1 MEVRMQLG
9 ATIEGIKELEEKL
22 QYTFRDKKILLQAL
36 THSSYANEMRILKT
50 EDYERL
56 EFLGDA
62 VLELVSSDFL
72 FSKYPT
78 MPEGQLSKLRASL
91 VCEPALATAARRIS
105 LEKYFLLGKGEE
117 ATGGRKKE
125 SIACDIV
132 EAVIGAIYR
141 DSGIEEAKKLIFTY
155 ILDDIEQKKLF
166 YDAKSS
172 LQELAQ
178 SKYKQP
184 LTYRVIYEEGP
195 EHDKAFGVEVL
206 LGERVVGKGEGRS
219 KKAAEQQA
227 AYEALLALQK
237 EEE

>member
-1 MEVRMQLG
+1 MQLG
-9 ATIEGIKELEEKL
+9 ATKEGMQELEQKL
-22 QYTFRDKKILLQAL
+22 GYCFKNKKLLLQAL

-62 VLELVSSDFL
+62 VLELVSSNFL

-91 VCEPALATAARRIS
+91 VCEPALAAAAKRIS

-125 SIACDIV
+125 SIACDIM
-132 EAVIGAIYR
+132 EAVIGAIFR
-141 DSGIEEAKKLIFTY
+141 DSGIEEAKKLIFAY

-184 LTYRVIYEEGP
+184 LVYRVIYEEGP

-206 LGERVVGKGEGRS
+206 LGDRKVGEGEGRS
-219 KKAAEQQA
+219 KKTAEQKA
-227 AYEALLALQK
+227 AYIALLTLQK

>member
-1 MEVRMQLG
+1 MEVIMQWG
-9 ATIEGIKELEEKL
+9 ATSQGIQELEIRIGYRFK
-22 QYTFRDKKILLQAL
+22 DKSLLKQAL
-36 THSSYANEMRILKT
+36 THSSYANEMRILKSGN
-50 EDYERL
+50 YERL

-62 VLELVSSDFL
+62 VLEMVTSDFL

-132 EAVIGAIYR
+132 EAVIGAIYK

-178 SKYKQP
+178 SKYKVP
-184 LTYRVIYEEGP
+184 LTYQVIYEEGP
-195 EHDKAFGVEVL
+195 EHDKAFGVEAL
-206 LGERVVGKGEGRS
+206 LGEKVVGKGEGRS